1 MKEGCLFVCLLL
13 LLLFVSGVKFCLASP
28 ITKEYSETFGTSL
41 VVWRFGGDVKKRGV
55 KVTRKFSKNEI
66 MN

>member
-1 MKEGCLFVCLLL
+1 MMIMVMFL
-13 LLLFVSGVKFCLASP
+13 SGVKFCLESP

-41 VVWRFGGDVKKRGV
+41 VVWRFGGDVNKRGV
-55 KVTRKFSKNEI
+55 KVTRKFSRNEI